1 MMTSSCYG
9 VFLLQTGL
17 RDVQRPFRIT
27 RDGGI
32 AAQNPAQNPT
42 LNSKAAESRA
52 AKTAA
57 NRGCYSTCDLYR
69 SSDSPTVSS
78 VTARCVDARRRGRKA
93 ALKRQS

>member
-1 MMTSSCYG
+1 MMTSSLAA
-9 VFLLQTGL
+9 VFLLQTAL

-52 AKTAA
+52 DKTAA
-57 NRGCYSTCDLYR
+57 NRGCYSKFKLCT

-78 VTARCVDARRRGRKA
+78 VTARCVDARRRGR
-93 ALKRQS
+93 